1 MIKKEGRKMR
11 KGRRELKKNS
21 VESQLIRNNGRDRN
35 PPFLNPPVIIDSSKD
50 HQLMLISIR

>member
-35 PPFLNPPVIIDSSKD
+35 QPFLNP
-50 HQLMLISIR
+50 Q